1 MIAIAE
7 HQRQSDTIKY
17 LQQQHHNVLNDME
30 MQRREVAAL
39 RMENS
44 QLRGELTAVSS
55 HGVSNHNSGPS
66 QGSFPPRQEERPA
79 LPPLRSLSGG
89 VPTVADSMTGVQY
102 SEPPSIGGYRAPEAR
117 Y

>member
-1 MIAIAE
+1 
-7 HQRQSDTIKY
+7 
-17 LQQQHHNVLNDME
+17 ME

-44 QLRGELTAVSS
+44 QLRGELSAVSN
-55 HGVSNHNSGPS
+55 HGAGNHNSGPPP
-66 QGSFPPRQEERPA
+66 GSFPPRQEERPA

-89 VPTVADSMTGVQY
+89 VPTVAESMTGVQY
-102 SEPPSIGGYRAPEAR
+102 SEPPSISGYRVPDAR